1 MKPILNIDLIHINT
15 GAIITTIICENR
27 NPNKKFGV
35 YERGLIWKKEDKS
48 IEWSILQRVLL

>member
-15 GAIITTIICENR
+15 GAIIITIICENR
-27 NPNKKFGV
+27 NPNKNFGV

-48 IEWSILQRVLL
+48 IE